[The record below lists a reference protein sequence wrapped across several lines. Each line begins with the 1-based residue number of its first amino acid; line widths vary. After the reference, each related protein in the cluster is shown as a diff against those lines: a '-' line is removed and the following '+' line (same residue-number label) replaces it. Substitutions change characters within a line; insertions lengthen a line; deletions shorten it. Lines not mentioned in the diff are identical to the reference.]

1 MPSDASEGGWQDQSL
16 VRNQDQHPLVKDL
29 IDDPG
34 APAEYDVLVG
44 YNGKSSRRAHIRVY
58 LGLDL
63 SGWVDVPTTAV
74 KRMQRLSQDS
84 LSPAVIWVTRGTRV
98 RPGMSTGKRAEDF
111 LQGAITL
118 EQLQKAAAVSYD
130 AFGTFGGLTD
140 TPVGRWTT
148 LRSPKPPPPPPP
160 PTGPAED

>member
-1 MPSDASEGGWQDQSL
+1 MPSDASEGGWQDQPL
-16 VRNQDQHPLVKDL
+16 VGSHEQHPLVKAL
-29 IDDPG
+29 VDDPA

-44 YNGKSSRRAHIRVY
+44 YNGKSSRRAHIRIY

-63 SGWVDVPTTAV
+63 SGWVDVPTADV
-74 KRMQRLSQDS
+74 KRMQRLSQGS
-84 LSPAVIWVTRGTRV
+84 LSPTVIWVTRGARV
-98 RPGMSTGKRAEDF
+98 RPGLATGKRAEDF

-118 EQLQKAAAVSYD
+118 EQLQEAAAVSYE

-148 LRSPKPPPPPPP
+148 LRGPRPPQPPPPP
-160 PTGPAED
+160 GPAED